1 MRTSVQTAA
10 PPPVAGITKD
20 DHKTSIQVIDRMMV
34 LIEALLAADD
44 AAPLK
49 TLALAARLHPSTAHR
64 ILNVMVGIGF
74 ADRGESGTYRL
85 GMRFLELG
93 NAVRARISVREV
105 ALPCMRELAAA
116 TGETVNLS
124 VRRGDEIMYVERTA
138 EHRSMMRVVQV
149 VGARAP
155 LHITAAGKLFLAADS
170 IEAVKD
176 YAARTGLAART
187 PHSVKSLA
195 ALTRELANV
204 RKQGIALDQEEA
216 EAGVRCIASGIRDDT
231 GRLNAALSV
240 SAPAER
246 QKPAAWTPLIRAAA
260 ARISHALGFAGA

>member
-1 MRTSVQTAA
+1 M
-10 PPPVAGITKD
+10 IKD
-20 DHKTSIQVIDRMMV
+20 LTDGNAHKTSIQVIDRMMM
-34 LIEALLAADD
+34 LIDALLAADD

-49 TLALAARLHPSTAHR
+49 TLAQAAQLHPSTAHR
-64 ILNVMVGIGF
+64 ILTVMVGIGF
-74 ADRGESGTYRL
+74 ADRGEGGTYRL

-105 ALPCMRELAAA
+105 ALPFMRELAAA

-138 EHRSMMRVVQV
+138 ESHSMMRVVQV

-155 LHITAAGKLFLAADS
+155 LHITAAGKLFLAHDS
-170 IEAVKD
+170 TDAVKD
-176 YAARTGLAART
+176 YAARTGLPART

-195 ALTRELANV
+195 ALARELADV
-204 RKQGIALDQEEA
+204 RKLDIALDQEEA

-231 GRLNAALSV
+231 GRVSAALSV

-246 QKPAAWTPLIRAAA
+246 QRPAEWTPLIRSAAL
-260 ARISHALGFAGA
+260 RISQALGFSHSC